1 MNTYFRMR
9 FRHPHLKHLLML
21 IVMTLLS
28 NYMYAQVSGT
38 VFRDFNAN
46 GIKDNGASYNE
57 IFIEGV
63 TVKAYD
69 ASGAEVGSTTTDQD
83 GAYSFTGL
91 TLPLRIEFIPFLE
104 EDYAAPNG
112 SGSKTSVQFYAAATT
127 TANFGIN
134 YRGQYT
140 PNSNPKVYVPQH
152 VSGNP
157 LGGGDA
163 GNAVGLWS
171 YPYNHSTSNSPPSGQ
186 NTEELSSIGATWG
199 LAYSRQAQKIFT
211 AAFIKRHS
219 GLGPLGTGGI
229 YMLTD
234 NGSSYTTT
242 NFYDLDANGYRTR
255 ADASAIAYGAGSSY
269 TVTGGKVV
277 TFNGPIDP
285 VSGDK
290 EGLGVVGSNSADRLL
305 PANMNADSYD
315 PAAFDQVGKVGLGDL
330 EISDDGKFLFVINL
344 YSRKLMRLELDD
356 AYTPTSVVA
365 VTEYALPAVTVT
377 NGVLRP
383 FGVGFYRNKVYVGAV
398 STGENGGVNNVN
410 GTTDLYAYVFEVN
423 TPTATPTFNSTP
435 IISFPLNYLRG
446 YIVQPKDTPTNN
458 RWKPWTND
466 SDDIIQANDSG
477 EFFWSSPIFSNI
489 EFTERGDMVLDFMD
503 RGGHQHGY
511 KNYTYLDNSV
521 TNKVSQYDV
530 GGEVLVAGYNQ
541 TTGVFTLESN
551 GSYNSNSKTYTGQ
564 SNNEGPGGGEFF
576 HKDLAPDDYHH
587 ETSQGAAAIV
597 PGTTNGIFTLMDPTA
612 PFSGGTAHFSTTNG
626 ATSEGVYLYGD
637 DDGYLSKANGLG
649 DIEVLEQAQPTEIGN
664 RVWEDT
670 DGDGIQDAGESPIAG
685 VTVQLLQNTTV
696 IATATTDNN
705 GNYYFSNA
713 AGSNTASAIYG
724 ITALQPNTAYT
735 VRIPNVQGGSKQA
748 VLGIN
753 ILTLANI
760 GGPGQPNVRDSDG
773 LLVGDNADAAVLTSD
788 LPAEGANNH
797 TFDFGFWPKPC
808 NLVAS
813 ADGTPVSCHGGNNG
827 TATATPTGNSDP
839 VSYLWSNGATT
850 QTISGLSAGTYTV
863 TITETPTCTATASY
877 TVTEPPVM
885 DVTCSSTDVTTNGG
899 SDGTASVTASGGT
912 PPYTYLWNTGATTS
926 SISGLVAGTY
936 SVTVTDAKGCTA
948 ECSTTVNEPGCN
960 LSASADG
967 TPVSCND
974 GSDGTATAT
983 PTGNNGAVTYLWSN
997 GATTQSIS
1005 GLSAGTYTVT
1015 ITDAVNCTAIA
1026 SYTVT
1031 EPPVMDVT
1039 CSSTDV
1045 TTNGGSDGTASVT
1058 ASGGTP
1064 PYTYLWNTGAT
1075 TSSISGLTAGTYTVT
1090 VTDAK
1095 GCTAE
1100 CSTTVNEPAPCELTD
1115 AGKTNETC
1123 NDNNTAANLSDDY
1136 ITFSLNPTGT
1146 QLGTGYTVSVSGG
1159 FTISPTSGTYGSATA
1174 FQLNAGSANGSVIT
1188 VTITDNN
1195 DAACTI
1201 TTTVQKSNCSA
1212 GEPDLSLT
1220 KEVDDCEGEIGQ
1232 NTIFTLTLENT
1243 GTADATGVV
1252 ITDVLPAGLTY
1263 ISHTPNNITYN
1274 QVSGEFN
1281 VGTVAVGQTVTIQ
1294 ITVQPTAPGYYCN
1307 TANITAT
1314 SGDSSV
1320 DNDEGR
1326 ACFMVPIELCPGDSY
1341 TITLDAGLTNIQ
1353 WYKDG
1358 ILIPGATEAS
1368 LTITEPGVYSYTAD
1382 NANCPQTGC
1391 CPVVFILGN
1400 CCPAPRCVA
1409 VGVIKLN

>member
-1 MNTYFRMR
+1 MININFMNTYFRMR

-466 SDDIIQANDSG
+466 SDDIIQANNSG

-511 KNYTYLDNSV
+511 KNYTYLNNSV
-521 TNKVSQYDV
+521 TNKVSKYDV

-885 DVTCSSTDVTTNGG
+885 DVTCSSTDATTNGG

-997 GATTQSIS
+997 GATTQS
-1005 GLSAGTYTVT
+1005 Y
-1015 ITDAVNCTAIA
+1015 
-1026 SYTVT
+1026 
-1031 EPPVMDVT
+1031 
-1039 CSSTDV
+1039 
-1045 TTNGGSDGTASVT
+1045 
-1058 ASGGTP
+1058 
-1064 PYTYLWNTGAT
+1064 
-1075 TSSISGLTAGTYTVT
+1075 
-1090 VTDAK
+1090 
-1095 GCTAE
+1095 
-1100 CSTTVNEPAPCELTD
+1100 
-1115 AGKTNETC
+1115 
-1123 NDNNTAANLSDDY
+1123 
-1136 ITFSLNPTGT
+1136 
-1146 QLGTGYTVSVSGG
+1146 
-1159 FTISPTSGTYGSATA
+1159 
-1174 FQLNAGSANGSVIT
+1174 
-1188 VTITDNN
+1188 
-1195 DAACTI
+1195 
-1201 TTTVQKSNCSA
+1201 
-1212 GEPDLSLT
+1212 
-1220 KEVDDCEGEIGQ
+1220 
-1232 NTIFTLTLENT
+1232 
-1243 GTADATGVV
+1243 
-1252 ITDVLPAGLTY
+1252 
-1263 ISHTPNNITYN
+1263 
-1274 QVSGEFN
+1274 
-1281 VGTVAVGQTVTIQ
+1281 
-1294 ITVQPTAPGYYCN
+1294 
-1307 TANITAT
+1307 
-1314 SGDSSV
+1314 
-1320 DNDEGR
+1320 
-1326 ACFMVPIELCPGDSY
+1326 
-1341 TITLDAGLTNIQ
+1341 
-1353 WYKDG
+1353 
-1358 ILIPGATEAS
+1358 
-1368 LTITEPGVYSYTAD
+1368 
-1382 NANCPQTGC
+1382 
-1391 CPVVFILGN
+1391 
-1400 CCPAPRCVA
+1400 
-1409 VGVIKLN
+1409 

>member
-466 SDDIIQANDSG
+466 SDDIIQANNSG

-511 KNYTYLDNSV
+511 KNYTYLNNSV

-926 SISGLVAGTY
+926 SISGL
-936 SVTVTDAKGCTA
+936 
-948 ECSTTVNEPGCN
+948 
-960 LSASADG
+960 
-967 TPVSCND
+967 
-974 GSDGTATAT
+974 
-983 PTGNNGAVTYLWSN
+983 
-997 GATTQSIS
+997 
-1005 GLSAGTYTVT
+1005 
-1015 ITDAVNCTAIA
+1015 
-1026 SYTVT
+1026 
-1031 EPPVMDVT
+1031 
-1039 CSSTDV
+1039 
-1045 TTNGGSDGTASVT
+1045 
-1058 ASGGTP
+1058 
-1064 PYTYLWNTGAT
+1064 
-1075 TSSISGLTAGTYTVT
+1075 TAGTYTVT

>member
-885 DVTCSSTDVTTNGG
+885 DVTCSSTDATTNGG